1 MLNSGLEVQPGQLSS
16 KEDDYYV
23 YSYLP
28 FSVQDGLVSAFVA
41 YDLSEMT
48 IDLKL
53 VADYGV
59 VLAKTEL
66 LDNHDYSMLSF
77 V

>member
-1 MLNSGLEVQPGQLSS
+1 
-16 KEDDYYV
+16 
-23 YSYLP
+23 
-28 FSVQDGLVSAFVA
+28 VQDGLVSAFVA

-48 IDLKL
+48 VDLKL

-59 VLAKTEL
+59 VLATTEL
-66 LDNHDYSMLSF
+66 LDNHDYSMLSY